1 MSGEKY
7 SKDHEWF
14 RVEGG
19 IAAVGISN
27 HAQEQLG
34 DVVYVELPEVG
45 ATVEAGGQAAVVESV
60 KAASEIYSPVA
71 GEVVE
76 VNARLTDEP
85 GLINESPTV
94 DGWFFKVRIA
104 GDLPD
109 DVMDEN
115 AYNDFLETL
124 D

>member
-1 MSGEKY
+1 M
-7 SKDHEWF
+7 
-14 RVEGG
+14 
-19 IAAVGISN
+19 
-27 HAQEQLG
+27 
-34 DVVYVELPEVG
+34 
-45 ATVEAGGQAAVVESV
+45 VESV

-94 DGWFFKVRIA
+94 DGWFFKVRIG

-115 AYNDFLETL
+115 AYNEFLETL

>member
-1 MSGEKY
+1 MSGEQF
-7 SKDHEWF
+7 SKDHEWI

-27 HAQEQLG
+27 YAQEQLG

-45 ATVEAGGQAAVVESV
+45 AAIEAGGQAAVVESV

-76 VNARLTDEP
+76 VNERLTEEP
-85 GLINESPTV
+85 GLINESPTG
-94 DGWFFKVRIA
+94 DGWFFKIRIG
-104 GDLPD
+104 GDPPD
-109 DVMDEN
+109 GMMDEN
-115 AYNDFLETL
+115 AYNEFLKTL